1 MITIL
6 DWIFEGAAKWIA
18 SIVTQLL
25 DGVSGIF
32 LNALGTDMTAM
43 EEYFPFVTSAFN
55 ILQYTA
61 WMILLLVTVWQLF
74 RTFGGPITEA
84 ENPWHLLARS
94 SIFAFLIGFSKDIF
108 MICLDIA
115 RGPYTALWD
124 YSMGPADFTFAGIEN
139 VLTSG
144 VITIVG
150 TISVVGTIL
159 IVIMMICIGWNYF
172 KLLLESVERYV
183 LVGVLCYT
191 SPLAFAMGGS
201 KATNKVFASWCRMVG
216 SQLLLLIM
224 NIWFLRAFSSS
235 VGQFTANAGALST
248 GQGNIFLWLFCALA
262 MLKVAQKFDNYL
274 SALGLSVA
282 QTGGGMGLEMMMA
295 ARVLGGFGGGGSRSI
310 GSVFRGGASAG
321 GSAAGAAGM
330 AGGFAGFAS
339 KFKGNSYVRDAVVQG
354 GSKMGMGGGVGF
366 VGRAFGGIAARGGTQ
381 LSGDSISSVA
391 SRAPSVSGS
400 IGGDIANRSLG
411 NYMPQLSGKNLSN
424 TEITGGQIWTTATG
438 TDGKEASLQLFN
450 ASQFE
455 QPTSPHSIVNA
466 SDGSY
471 WYQTATGAGAGE
483 FYSVPEFTGDA
494 SEAAMAAA
502 TFPGL
507 AEGASLRT
515 VDDGVLEATDADG
528 NSSLM
533 YNSAFYQEPDAPH
546 DTLTTA
552 DGVSWYSMQP
562 HADMPQFDTGSGI
575 SDAAGGVHMDG
586 GSEAISTAPGGEG
599 AIYNQGEQSGI
610 PSDGSIVMPVAGS
623 EVGAPSSDDT
633 PFYGQV
639 GQYEGGAIPDGSVV
653 PPGGV
658 VDSGS
663 AGADQTPFY
672 SQSDQFR
679 QPDGI
684 APEGVAPQAAGTTGV
699 SGYTEPISAVSGG
712 EHRDGVPQTPSADSS
727 FYNQA
732 QFQQFMPGYS
742 EKVSSVDA
750 SRRDDGMFEV
760 KHKDGSGTQFY
771 DKTMYQSPRGDYKV
785 FEDNKG
791 GQWYAIHG
799 NPSVERKPVY
809 ENGKA
814 VHENGAL
821 KTVNVETVKYKTT
834 PTKFGKP
841 KKRDPQERNV
851 PKRR

>member
-1 MITIL
+1 MRQHKHSIGVITIL

-32 LNALGTDMTAM
+32 LNALGTNMTAM

-115 RGPYTALWD
+115 RGPYTALLD
-124 YSMGPADFTFAGIEN
+124 YTMSPADFTFAGIEN
-139 VLTSG
+139 VLTSS
-144 VITIVG
+144 VVTIVG
-150 TISVVGTIL
+150 MVSVVGTIL
-159 IVIMMICIGWNYF
+159 IVIMMLCIGWNYF

-201 KATNKVFASWCRMVG
+201 KATNKVFQSWCRMVG

-224 NIWFLRAFSSS
+224 NVWFLRAFSSS
-235 VGQFTANAGALST
+235 VGQFTANAGALTT
-248 GQGNIFLWLFCALA
+248 GQGNIFLWMFCALA

-295 ARVLGGFGGGGSRSI
+295 ARVLGGFGGGGSKSI

-321 GSAAGAAGM
+321 GNAAGAAGM
-330 AGGFAGFAS
+330 AGGLAGFAS

-354 GSKMGMGGGVGF
+354 GSNIGMGGGVGF
-366 VGRAFGGIAARGGTQ
+366 VGRAFGGIAARSGVQ

-391 SRAPSVSGS
+391 TRPPSVSGS
-400 IGGDIANRSLG
+400 IGGDIANRSLS
-411 NYMPQLSGKNLSN
+411 NYMPQLSGKSLSN
-424 TEITGGQIWTTATG
+424 TEITGGQIRTTATG
-438 TDGKEASLQLFN
+438 ADGKEANLQLFN
-450 ASQFE
+450 ASQYE

-471 WYQTATGAGAGE
+471 WYQTASGAGAGE
-483 FYSVPEFTGDA
+483 FYSVPEFAGDA
-494 SEAAMAAA
+494 SEAAMVAA

-507 AEGASLRT
+507 AEGTSLRT
-515 VDDGVLEATDADG
+515 VDEGVLEATDADG

-533 YNSAFYQEPDAPH
+533 YNGAFYQEPDAPH
-546 DTLTTA
+546 DTVTTA

-562 HADMPQFDTGSGI
+562 HADMPQFDTGGGGV
-575 SDAAGGVHMDG
+575 SDVAGGVQPGG
-586 GSEAISTAPGGEG
+586 GSDPISTAPGSD
-599 AIYNQGEQSGI
+599 AIYNQGEQPGI
-610 PSDGSIVMPVAGS
+610 PSDGSVAMPAAGS
-623 EVGAPSSDDT
+623 ETGAPVSGDA
-633 PFYGQV
+633 PFYGQ
-639 GQYEGGAIPDGSVV
+639 SN
-653 PPGGV
+653 
-658 VDSGS
+658 
-663 AGADQTPFY
+663 
-672 SQSDQFR
+672 QFR
-679 QPDGI
+679 QPDGV
-684 APEGVAPQAAGTTGV
+684 APEGVTPPASGAAGAA
-699 SGYTEPISAVSGG
+699 GYAESISAASGSG
-712 EHRDGVPQTPSADSS
+712 EHRGGVPEPPAADSS

-760 KHKDGSGTQFY
+760 RHKDGSGTQFY

-791 GQWYAIHG
+791 GQWYAIQG

-814 VHENGAL
+814 VYENGAL

-834 PTKFGKP
+834 PTKFGEP
-841 KKRDPQERNV
+841 KKRNPQERNV